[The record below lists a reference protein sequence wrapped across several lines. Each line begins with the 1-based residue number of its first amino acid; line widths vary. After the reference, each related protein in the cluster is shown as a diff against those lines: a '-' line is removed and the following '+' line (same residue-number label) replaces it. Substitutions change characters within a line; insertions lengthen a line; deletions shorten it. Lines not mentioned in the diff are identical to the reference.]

1 MASKDDQID
10 YVATWPIIE
19 EHFVKLLRKVAKYEL
34 FVEFGKRYTLS
45 KLYDHLYVG
54 YYVNFQNFG
63 SSEHCLGSKDQ
74 QSLGMQMMKMFRNN
88 RASS

>member
-19 EHFVKLLRKVAKYEL
+19 EHFVKLLRRVAKYEL

-54 YYVNFQNFG
+54 
-63 SSEHCLGSKDQ
+63 
-74 QSLGMQMMKMFRNN
+74 MQMKMFRNN